1 MIPVQFYRQTGRYGD
16 PVIKR
21 AHTEETRQLDILSA
35 VSDQSA
41 PSMVS
46 LNSSG
51 HKNALGAS
59 TEQVRRAPPRAI
71 LSPGRMQQ
79 STLINIEQESSVD
92 NPSIQRN
99 G

>member
-41 PSMVS
+41 PSMAS

-51 HKNALGAS
+51 HKKALGAS
-59 TEQVRRAPPRAI
+59 TLYHKREAPPRARI
-71 LSPGRMQQ
+71 LSLGGMIKGSITTCGRF
-79 STLINIEQESSVD
+79 VD
-92 NPSIQRN
+92 NPSI
-99 G
+99 

>member
-41 PSMVS
+41 PSMAS

-59 TEQVRRAPPRAI
+59 TNSKQPFDPRAI
-71 LSPGRMQQ
+71 QPATPKIKYAVCCVRRQPQYTKKRVDLSR
-79 STLINIEQESSVD
+79 
-92 NPSIQRN
+92 
-99 G
+99 

>member
-41 PSMVS
+41 PSMAS

-51 HKNALGAS
+51 HKKALGAS
-59 TEQVRRAPPRAI
+59 TNSKSHSPRWADEKLQGQI
-71 LSPGRMQQ
+71 CCLLRS
-79 STLINIEQESSVD
+79 
-92 NPSIQRN
+92 
-99 G
+99 